1 MKWVEVEVKVRR
13 GNACG
18 RAEKELLA
26 INNQADCMPGI
37 LQRQENL
44 LWHVLAQQKPFAK
57 ASRIITT
64 NANRITAGI
73 DAIVNVV
80 AKVMPGLSA
89 SMKAVAPLVNGAAQL
104 LTDADMM
111 ERKS

>member
-1 MKWVEVEVKVRR
+1 MKTGRRKMESAR
-13 GNACG
+13 GNACD
-18 RAEKELLA
+18 RVENELLMT
-26 INNQADCMPGI
+26 NNQADCMQI
-37 LQRQENL
+37 AVQRQENL
-44 LWHVLAQQKPFAK
+44 LWHVIAQQKSFAK
-57 ASRIITT
+57 ASMVITT

-89 SMKAVAPLVNGAAQL
+89 SLKAVAQL

-111 ERKS
+111 ERKP